1 MKIIPYKLIYIVC
14 LILIPVKLSSQYE
27 YQAGASQVSIEP
39 DQTLLSL
46 HLGGYGAPR
55 DGRFTLEWTEKGS
68 IPSADAMAA
77 TENGI
82 FIISNK
88 ELFRINPDAERPEA
102 EKAGN
107 AENLIALAGI
117 KGKLYG
123 LNSKGEI
130 LESANKGT
138 IKWKKIGNSDK
149 SVTQIAVA
157 DGILYASGPDGI
169 LLKANLSDKSFD
181 WKKSEAPAGIISLTA
196 NEDRLYALT
205 GEGVIYKCEP
215 SRNNINWLKM
225 AYRNGETI
233 TEDIAHITILN
244 GRIYGIGKDNILY
257 LGEQRTEGN
266 LTSRALAIKNG
277 NNTVVIIN
285 IDVCGLDDEFTGL
298 IKEEIQR
305 KTGIQGKA
313 VFINSSHTHFAPVSQ
328 NWLTWQEPNQRPDSI
343 YLNKTLRNGL
353 IQSVEKALAALQ
365 PADIYFGRGKT
376 DIGYNRS
383 LKDHPELYDS
393 AVDVI
398 KVVYPSNK
406 SESYLFIA
414 ACHPVFATAGT
425 LHYTISANY
434 PGVARHLVERRT
446 GTSNSLFLQGTAG
459 DINPR
464 DNGENISGE
473 KLASEVIAVLKRP
486 MEKITGPVSFF
497 LDTINIPIKPWTK
510 EEIVS
515 YKQVNEEKPGDI
527 YAEKNVKWS
536 NLMLKYYQDG
546 TMPSTLPVYVQTFNI
561 GSWKLVGFSRE
572 TTTEYGFG
580 VKNMW
585 PDKLVSVAGYTND
598 VSSYLPTRKHI
609 ELNNYEGLDSFF
621 WYGSP
626 AVFPL
631 DVYEI
636 IIDDIKKNSR

>member
-1 MKIIPYKLIYIVC
+1 MKVMRSSLIFLVCFMAIPMKLF
-14 LILIPVKLSSQYE
+14 SQYE
-27 YQAGASQVSIEP
+27 YQAGTSQVSIEP

-55 DGRFTLEWTEKGS
+55 DGRFTLEWVEKGS
-68 IPSADAMAA
+68 VPSADAMAA
-77 TENGI
+77 SDNKI
-82 FIISNK
+82 FFISNN
-88 ELFRINPDAERPEA
+88 ELFKINLEGDRPEV

-107 AENLIALAGI
+107 AVDLISLAGT

-123 LNSKGEI
+123 LNSNREI
-130 LESANKGT
+130 LETETKGS
-138 IKWKKIGNSDK
+138 IKWKKVGNSDK
-149 SVTQIAVA
+149 SATKIATA
-157 DGILYASGPDGI
+157 DGILYASGPGVI
-169 LLKANLSDKSFD
+169 FWKSNLSEKSFD
-181 WKKSEAPAGIISLTA
+181 WKNSEAPAGIISLTA
-196 NEDRLYALT
+196 SEDKLYALT

-215 SRNNINWLKM
+215 SISNMKWLKM

-233 TEDIAHITILN
+233 KQEIAHITILN
-244 GRIYGIGKDNILY
+244 GRLYSIGKDNNLY
-257 LGEQRTEGN
+257 IGEQRTEGN

-277 NNTVVIIN
+277 NNKVVIIN
-285 IDVCGLDDEFTGL
+285 IDVCGLDDEFTGI
-298 IKEEIQR
+298 IKEEIH
-305 KTGIQGKA
+305 KNTGIPGKA

-353 IQSVEKALAALQ
+353 IQSVEKALASLQ
-365 PADIYFGRGKT
+365 PAEIYFGRGKT

-414 ACHPVFATAGT
+414 ACHPVFSTAGT

-434 PGVARHLVERRT
+434 PGVARQLVERRT

-473 KLASEVIAVLKRP
+473 KLASEVIAVLNRP

-497 LDTINIPIKPWTK
+497 LDTINVPIKPWTK

-536 NLMLKYYQDG
+536 NLMLKYYEDG
-546 TMPSTLPVYVQTFNI
+546 IMPTALPVYVQTFNI
-561 GSWKLVGFSRE
+561 GNWKLVGFSRE

-626 AVFPL
+626 AVFPM

-636 IIDDIKKNSR
+636 IVNEIKKNSR

>member
-1 MKIIPYKLIYIVC
+1 MKVMRSSLIFLVCFMAIPMKLF
-14 LILIPVKLSSQYE
+14 SQYE
-27 YQAGASQVSIEP
+27 YQAGTSQVSIEP

-55 DGRFTLEWTEKGS
+55 DGRFTLEWVEKGS
-68 IPSADAMAA
+68 VPSADAMAA
-77 TENGI
+77 SDNKI
-82 FIISNK
+82 FFISNN
-88 ELFRINPDAERPEA
+88 ELFKINLEGDRPEV

-107 AENLIALAGI
+107 AVDLISLAGT

-123 LNSKGEI
+123 LNSNREI
-130 LESANKGT
+130 LETETKGS
-138 IKWKKIGNSDK
+138 IKWKKVGNSDK
-149 SVTQIAVA
+149 SATKIATA

-169 LLKANLSDKSFD
+169 FWKSNLSEKSFD
-181 WKKSEAPAGIISLTA
+181 WKKAEAPAGIISLTA
-196 NEDRLYALT
+196 SEDKLYALT

-215 SRNNINWLKM
+215 SISNMKWLKM

-233 TEDIAHITILN
+233 KQEIAHIAILN
-244 GRIYGIGKDNILY
+244 GRLYSIGKDNNLY
-257 LGEQRTEGN
+257 IGEQRTEGN

-285 IDVCGLDDEFTGL
+285 IDVCGLDDEFTGI
-298 IKEEIQR
+298 IKEEIQK
-305 KTGIQGKA
+305 KTGIPGKA

-328 NWLTWQEPNQRPDSI
+328 NWLAWQEPNQRPDSI

-353 IQSVEKALAALQ
+353 IQSVEKALASLQ
-365 PADIYFGRGKT
+365 PAEIYFGRGKT

-414 ACHPVFATAGT
+414 ACHPVFSTAGT

-473 KLASEVIAVLKRP
+473 KLASEVIAVLNRP
-486 MEKITGPVSFF
+486 MEKIMGPVSFF

-536 NLMLKYYQDG
+536 NLMLNYYEDG
-546 TMPSTLPVYVQTFNI
+546 TMPTSLPVYVQTFNI
-561 GSWKLVGFSRE
+561 GNWKLVGFSRE

-585 PDKLVSVAGYTND
+585 PEKLVSVAGYTND

-609 ELNNYEGLDSFF
+609 ELKNYEGLDSFF

-636 IIDDIKKNSR
+636 IIDDVKKNSR